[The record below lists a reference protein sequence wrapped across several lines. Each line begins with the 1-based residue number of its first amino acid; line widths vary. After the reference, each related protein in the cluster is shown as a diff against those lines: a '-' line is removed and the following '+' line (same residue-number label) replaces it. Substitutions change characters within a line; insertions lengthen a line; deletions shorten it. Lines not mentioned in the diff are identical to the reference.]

1 MKVVHNSVRDLRTA
15 ADWLNKAMALEKES
29 DLPGASKAYEAV
41 IRYNIRNEFAYQ
53 RLMILYRKQKDT
65 QKELRVLTKG
75 IKAFSEF
82 YQSQRKTVAGP
93 KVARISK
100 AISRAIGLLDE
111 KGRPLYAPE
120 PISRWMKRK
129 DLLEKRISRKK

>member
-1 MKVVHNSVRDLRTA
+1 MKVVHNSARDLRTA
-15 ADWLNKAMALEKES
+15 ACWLEKAMALEKES
-29 DLPGASKAYEAV
+29 DLPGASKAYDAV
-41 IRYNIRNEFAYQ
+41 IRYSMRNEFAYQ
-53 RLMILYRKQKDT
+53 RLMIIYRKQNDI

-75 IKAFSEF
+75 IKVFTEF
-82 YQSQRKTVAGP
+82 YQSQRKAIPGP
-93 KVARISK
+93 KVARLSK

-129 DLLEKRISRKK
+129 ELLEKKIARKQ